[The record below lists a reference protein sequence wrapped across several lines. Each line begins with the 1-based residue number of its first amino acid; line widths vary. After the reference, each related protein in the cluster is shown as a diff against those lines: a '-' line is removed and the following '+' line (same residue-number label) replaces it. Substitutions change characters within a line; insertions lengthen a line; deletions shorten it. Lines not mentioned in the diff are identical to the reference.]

1 MSRIFMQVWGG
12 DAVPML
18 ELAAAEVLPAAVRIC
33 SAVHEDGR
41 EENAGAARPAG
52 RASRSP
58 TSRRRRPS
66 STSTSSRRTS
76 TGLQAYC
83 DEHGL
88 ALWPHTKTHKSPEIG
103 LRQLELGAGG
113 LTVAKTGEAQVFRD
127 AGAPRLL
134 VHYPPFGQAKWERLA
149 DVAGDVELTVAVDSL
164 YPAEGLA
171 AELQRRGVKA
181 DVLVEMDVGLHRT
194 GQTSA
199 AGAVALAQELSKLPA
214 LRLVGIS
221 CYPGHFHG
229 DFRSD
234 LFAASAVL
242 EEARDA
248 FDAAGLPTDRISGGR
263 RRRAS

>member
-1 MSRIFMQVWGG
+1 MAPHEDAQVAGDRPAPAGARGG
-12 DAVPML
+12 RAHG
-18 ELAAAEVLPAAVRIC
+18 R
-33 SAVHEDGR
+33 EDGR
-41 EENAGAARPAG
+41 G
-52 RASRSP
+52 
-58 TSRRRRPS
+58 
-66 STSTSSRRTS
+66 
-76 TGLQAYC
+76 
-83 DEHGL
+83 
-88 ALWPHTKTHKSPEIG
+88 
-103 LRQLELGAGG
+103 
-113 LTVAKTGEAQVFRD
+113 QVFRD
-127 AGAPRLL
+127 AGAPRIL

-149 DVAGDVELTVAVDSL
+149 EVAGDVELTVAVDSL
-164 YPAEGLA
+164 YPAQGLA

-199 AGAVALAQELSKLPA
+199 AGAVALAQELSRLPA

-229 DFRSD
+229 DSRSD

-248 FDAAGLPTDRISGGR
+248 FAAAGLPPTASRAAR